1 MAKYKSNLK
10 GLRSNAEMTLDQ
22 LADATG
28 ISKRTLITID
38 CEEGGNPSIDT
49 VKRLMEYFK
58 ISFEELYPDK

>member
-22 LADATG
+22 LADETG
-28 ISKRTLITID
+28 ISKRTLITIECD
-38 CEEGGNPSIDT
+38 EGGNPSTDT

>member
-28 ISKRTLITID
+28 ISKRTLITIECD
-38 CEEGGNPSIDT
+38 ERGNPSIDT